1 MTGCLDQL
9 SYWASFWWESFSQ
22 NAENHESFGIFWSKY
37 FCHIFMVYLTKAC
50 SFEYSLFTSQVSML
64 FMAIKKMIIL
74 LTISQMMRRTWL
86 QMVS

>member
-64 FMAIKKMIIL
+64 FMAIKKNDNLIDNFTNDATNL
-74 LTISQMMRRTWL
+74 ASDG
-86 QMVS
+86 